1 MLVHIELPPDS
12 YRPAPPDREIVER
25 YGIAVVGCGNIA
37 TGAHLPAYRDFGYR
51 VVAACDI
58 VEEKA
63 QQAADEYG
71 IPFVTT
77 NVDAVLGRT
86 DVDIVDLA
94 VVPADRLHLVEK
106 IASAGK
112 HILSQKPLA
121 PTLEE
126 AERIV
131 AVCEDA
137 GVVLMVN
144 QQARWAP
151 YHRALKVVID
161 SGVLGH
167 VFSVTHLHRQHQ
179 DVPGSPSE
187 TFRDFT
193 IVDNGIHY
201 VDLTRFFT
209 GRTPTH
215 VRAVTTRVPGQLARD
230 PMLYSILCEYQ
241 PDDLMATL
249 HFNNIAS
256 ALHHS
261 PYLWIVD
268 GTEAAASVARH
279 GPIRGGRVE
288 LTVSSGSDRDRKQTF
303 DIHGSWH
310 PEAWGGSMG
319 EMMSALAEGRQPE
332 THGADNIHSI
342 RVTDAAVSS
351 SKYGFT
357 VDLDP
362 TAGETDGP

>member
-1 MLVHIELPPDS
+1 MHIELPPDR
-12 YRPAPPDREIVER
+12 YRPSPPSREIVER
-25 YGIAVVGCGNIA
+25 YGIAVVGCGGIA
-37 TGAHLPAYRDFGYR
+37 QGAHLPAYRDFGYR
-51 VVAACDI
+51 VVAACDLM
-58 VEEKA
+58 EERA
-63 QQAADEYG
+63 RQAADAYG

-77 NVDAVLGRT
+77 NVDEVLGRP
-86 DVDIVDLA
+86 DVDVVDLA
-94 VVPADRLHLVEK
+94 VTPQHRLPLVEK

-112 HILSQKPLA
+112 HVFSQKPLA

-131 AVCEDA
+131 AICEEA

-161 SGVLGH
+161 SGALGH

-179 DVPGSPSE
+179 DAPGSPWR
-187 TFRDFT
+187 TFPDFT

-201 VDLTRFFT
+201 VDLARFFT

-215 VRAVTTRVPGQLARD
+215 VRATTTRVPGQFARD
-230 PMLYSILCEYQ
+230 PMVYSILCEYE

-268 GTEAAASVARH
+268 GSEAAASVARH
-279 GPIRGGRVE
+279 GPIKGGRAE

-319 EMMSALAEGRQPE
+319 EMLSALAEGRLPE

-342 RVTDAAVSS
+342 RVTDAAVRS

-362 TAGETDGP
+362 PDEESDGT

>member
-1 MLVHIELPPDS
+1 MHIELPPDS
-12 YRPAPPDREIVER
+12 YRPAPPAREIVER

-37 TGAHLPAYRDFGYR
+37 RGAHLPAYRDFGYR
-51 VVAACDI
+51 LVAACDL

-77 NVDAVLGRT
+77 NVNEVLDNPDA
-86 DVDIVDLA
+86 DVIDLA
-94 VVPADRLHLVEK
+94 VVPADRLPLVEK
-106 IASAGK
+106 IAEAGK

-126 AERIV
+126 AEQIV
-131 AVCEDA
+131 AVCEQA
-137 GVVLMVN
+137 GIVLMVN

-151 YHRALKVVID
+151 YHRALKAVID
-161 SGVLGH
+161 TGVLGH

-179 DVPGSPSE
+179 DGPGSPSV
-187 TFRDFT
+187 TFPDFT
-193 IVDNGIHY
+193 IIDNGIHY
-201 VDLTRFFT
+201 VDLARFFT
-209 GRTPTH
+209 GRTPSR

-230 PMLYSILCEYQ
+230 PMVYSILCEYD

-268 GTEAAASVARH
+268 GSEAVASVARH

-288 LTVSSGSDRDRKQTF
+288 LTVASGSDRDVKQVF

-319 EMMSALAEGRQPE
+319 EMLTALAEGRQPE
-332 THGADNIHSI
+332 THGTDNLDSI
-342 RVTDAAVSS
+342 RVTDAAVQS
-351 SKYGFT
+351 SKFGFT
-357 VDLDP
+357 VDLNPPDVESDD
-362 TAGETDGP
+362 A

>member
-1 MLVHIELPPDS
+1 MRVHIELPPDS
-12 YRPAPPDREIVER
+12 YRPAPPDPEIVAR
-25 YGIAVVGCGNIA
+25 YGIAVVGCGSIA
-37 TGAHLPAYRDFGYR
+37 QGAHLPAYRDFGYR
-51 VVAACDI
+51 VVAACDL

-63 QQAADEYG
+63 RQAADDYG
-71 IPFVTT
+71 IPFATT
-77 NVDAVLGRT
+77 NVDEVLDNP
-86 DVDIVDLA
+86 DVDVVDLA
-94 VVPADRLHLVEK
+94 VVPADRLPLVEK
-106 IASAGK
+106 IAAAGK

-131 AVCEDA
+131 AVCEEA

-151 YHRALKVVID
+151 YHRAMKVVID

-167 VFSVTHLHRQHQ
+167 IFSVTHLHRQHQ
-179 DVPGSPSE
+179 DGPGSPSL
-187 TFRDFT
+187 TFPDFT

-201 VDLTRFFT
+201 VDLARFFT
-209 GRTPTH
+209 GRTPSG
-215 VRAVTTRVPGQLARD
+215 VRAVTTRVPGQFARD
-230 PMLYSILCEYQ
+230 PMVYSILCEYE

-268 GTEAAASVARH
+268 GTEAAASVARY

-303 DIHGSWH
+303 DIQGSWH

-319 EMMSALAEGRQPE
+319 EMLSALAEGRQPE

-342 RVTDAAVSS
+342 RVTDAAVRS

-357 VDLDP
+357 ADLDL
-362 TAGETDGP
+362 TEGEPDAQ